1 MKYIIGVVAWVYV
14 VVFLVIG
21 SCNGQTF
28 VVQSRGDTAFE
39 KQLANRAE
47 QCWQE
52 QSKLWFGSVRSIPDT
67 CVIQYELRQSPEGIA
82 GVTNYDRMTVGR
94 PRMQLSGPPE
104 YIIRNTVPHEVQHLV
119 MAAHLGPI
127 PRWLDEGLAS
137 LTESNEELDKIQ
149 RVNTQVLQTNRGIP
163 CNILF
168 SYKEYPS
175 DAAAFYS
182 QSVMWTRFLM
192 HQKGMAGVR
201 QLVTMLQSGSSNTLA
216 FNNVY
221 GWQSLQA
228 AQSDWSKWV
237 ADGAPANRYRAAQYG
252 YVDPYGRACPP
263 GTCGVSQSNAV
274 VQPQY
279 QPQAQSPVYVQPDAP
294 ASSGCDCE
302 PIPGPAGPQGP
313 PGQMG
318 MTGMDGAPG
327 APGAPGKDGNPGA
340 DGKDGSDGVD
350 GKDAV
355 VDYDMVSNTAA
366 DLALD
371 KMDPAELAARI
382 LPHLPPIMFGQEN
395 AQTGQMIKE
404 TPVYLGEGYKFR
416 RVNYPGD
423 ER

>member
-1 MKYIIGVVAWVYV
+1 MKYLIGVVAWVYV
-14 VVFLVIG
+14 VVFLMIG
-21 SCNGQTF
+21 ACNGQTF

-47 QCWQE
+47 QCWKE
-52 QSKLWFGSVRSIPDT
+52 QSKLWFGSVRPIPDT
-67 CVIQYELRQSPEGIA
+67 CVIRYEILPQPRGGVAGI
-82 GVTNYDRMTVGR
+82 TNYDRHTVGR
-94 PRMQLSGPPE
+94 PRMQLSGPAD

-149 RVNTQVLQTNRGIP
+149 RVHQQVLQTNRGIP

-168 SYKEYPS
+168 SLKEYPA

-192 HQKGMAGVR
+192 HQKGIAGVR
-201 QLVTMLQSGSSNTLA
+201 QLASMLQQGSNNTTA
-216 FNNVY
+216 FNRVY

-228 AQSDWSKWV
+228 AQNDWNKWV
-237 ADGAPANRYRAAQYG
+237 ADGAPANRYRSAQYG
-252 YVDPYGRACPP
+252 YVDPYGRVCPP
-263 GTCGVSQSNAV
+263 GGSCGVSQSNV
-274 VQPQY
+274 VVQQQPQY
-279 QPQAQSPVYVQPDAP
+279 QPQPQSPVYVQPDASSS
-294 ASSGCDCE
+294 SSGCDCE
-302 PIPGPAGPQGP
+302 PIPGPEGPQGP

-327 APGAPGKDGNPGA
+327 APGKDGENGR
-340 DGKDGSDGVD
+340 DGID

-355 VDYDMVSNTAA
+355 VDYDRVSNTAA
-366 DLALD
+366 ELALE

-382 LPHLPPIMFGQEN
+382 LPHLPPITFGQEN